1 MLHAGLD
8 LSRRKIEVCLLSSV
22 GEIVEEWASPA
33 DADGP
38 GGRAARASMWGV
50 RVRGVVPRSGCP
62 TRRSGLSGVLCEVGV
77 TDSALWAGKGH
88 LVLPEDEV
96 H

>member
-38 GGRAARASMWGV
+38 AGVRPAPRCGVCGCAGWSRDLAARPV
-50 RVRGVVPRSGCP
+50 DRVCPVFCVRSG
-62 TRRSGLSGVLCEVGV
+62 
-77 TDSALWAGKGH
+77 
-88 LVLPEDEV
+88 
-96 H
+96 